1 MKKLFQFL
9 TILLALVSVQAE
21 ELKSP
26 EIYFGQKIG
35 FDKVL
40 VSYSGII
47 EYFEYLDHYS
57 ARIKITDQ
65 GASTLGNRI
74 KLIFVSTEDNL
85 AKLNSHLALNKQLAS
100 IADSKSLSD
109 RVFSAGLDEARL
121 FLLITANL
129 HSTEI
134 ASSQMVMILAHN
146 LATTND
152 PFWLDILDK
161 VVLMIVPSA
170 NPDGNISVTQWYHKY
185 LGTEFEESRVPF
197 LFHHYAGHDNNRDF
211 FMLNLKE
218 SKIINSI
225 ICQKYFPQVFLDL
238 HEMDSSGPRMFLP
251 PSTDPLHPYLS
262 PLLMRELELAGSFIA
277 LRLQEKG
284 KSGIGNRFL
293 FDSYWPAGCSNTALF
308 KNIIGLLIECAS
320 TRLAS
325 PIYVT
330 PDGLRGR
337 GKGLPDHK
345 KRVNYPDP
353 WLGGWWKFNNIIE
366 YQTIAVQSL
375 LEFCARNKKTILIN
389 YLLEASENIQNGKRI
404 PPFAFAIPQDQW
416 DLSEAAAFIDKM
428 IDHGVRVY
436 KLKRPVTLDTR
447 LYPEDTWIIPLDQPY
462 RTFILAMLK
471 PQSYPEIRYDAGTEI
486 ISPYDVAASTIPIMM
501 GVQCEEIKTPV
512 HPEVLKRISRAT
524 LSVTSQL
531 GKGNAYLLS
540 GRLNQSWMVVNRL
553 LKQGRE
559 VFRITHDGHFKQG
572 DFIVPA
578 AAITQGDISTATLGT
593 AVPVVSVKLTSG
605 DSVNRIA
612 LNRIGIYQSY
622 YPISDEGWMRWLLD
636 KFEFPFTVLHNSD
649 FRSLSRLKELD
660 IIIFPDLRRS
670 YIVDGSFSR
679 ASRYPPEFRGGIG
692 ADGVKNLINFVEEGG
707 HVILT
712 ESSSELAMQ
721 DFKLPLENVISGL
734 NKEVFFCPG
743 SLLKIEIN
751 GSSCLSWGMPELAS
765 IMFHSGLAFK
775 VLQPKVPWIQ
785 QEIVAGFGAEENH
798 LLSGYLKGPEHLN
811 DTKLIISYKY
821 KKGKVIIYGTR
832 VHYRGWTSGAFK
844 LLLNALYSM

>member
-1 MKKLFQFL
+1 MKKVFRFL
-9 TILLALVSVQAE
+9 TTLLALTFVQAE

-26 EIYFGQKIG
+26 EIYFGQQIG
-35 FDKVL
+35 SDKVL
-40 VSYSGII
+40 IPYSEIV
-47 EYFEYLDHYS
+47 EYFNYLDLYS
-57 ARIKITDQ
+57 ARIKVTDQ

-74 KLIFVSTEDNL
+74 KLIFVSSEDNL
-85 AKLNSHLALNKQLAS
+85 AKLDSHLALNKQIS
-100 IADSKSLSD
+100 NIADGKALSD
-109 RVFSAGLDEARL
+109 ASFLAELDEAKV
-121 FLLITANL
+121 FLLVTANL
-129 HSTEI
+129 HSAEI

-152 PFWLDILDK
+152 PLWLDILDK
-161 VVLMIVPSA
+161 VILMIVPSV
-170 NPDGNISVTQWYHKY
+170 NPDGNISVTQWYQKY

-197 LFHHYAGHDNNRDF
+197 LYHHYAGHDNNRDF

-225 ICQKYFPQVFLDL
+225 ICQKYLPQVYLDL
-238 HEMDSSGPRMFLP
+238 HEMDSSGPRMFIP
-251 PSTDPLHPYLS
+251 PATDPLHPCLS

-293 FDSYWPAGCSNTALF
+293 FDSYWPAGCSNTVLF

-325 PIYVT
+325 PIYIA
-330 PDGLRGR
+330 PDDLRGR

-353 WLGGWWKFNNIIE
+353 WSGGWWKFNDIIE

-375 LEFCARNKKTILIN
+375 LEFCAQNKKTILLN
-389 YLLEASENIQNGKRI
+389 YLLENSENIQNGKKV

-416 DLSEAAAFIDKM
+416 DLSEAAAFVDKM
-428 IDHGVRVY
+428 IDHGIRVY
-436 KLKRPVTLDTR
+436 KLKKPVTLESR

-462 RTFILAMLK
+462 RPFILAMLK
-471 PQSYPEIRYDAGTEI
+471 PQSYPEIRDDASKEI
-486 ISPYDVAASTIPIMM
+486 IGPYDVAASTIPIMM
-501 GVQCEEIKTPV
+501 GVRCEEIGTPV
-512 HPEVLKRISRAT
+512 HPEVLEKISSAT
-524 LSVTSQL
+524 LPPTGQL
-531 GKGNAYLLS
+531 GNGNAYLLS
-540 GRLNQSWMVVNRL
+540 GRLNQSWLVANRL

-572 DFIVPA
+572 DFIVPTTA
-578 AAITQGDISTATLGT
+578 ISRSDIRAAILGT
-593 AVPVVSVKLTSG
+593 AVPVVSAKLTSE
-605 DSVNRIA
+605 DPVKRIK

-622 YPISDEGWMRWLLD
+622 YPVSDEGWMRWLLD
-636 KFEFPFTVLHNSD
+636 KFGFPFTVLHNSD
-649 FRSLSRLKELD
+649 FRSASRLEEFD
-660 IIIFPDLRRS
+660 TIIIPDLRRS

-692 ADGVKNLINFVEEGG
+692 ADGVRNLIKFVEEGG
-707 HVILT
+707 EVILM

-743 SLLKIEIN
+743 SLLKIEIDN
-751 GSSCLSWGMPELAS
+751 SSCLSWGMPEVAS
-765 IMFHSGLAFK
+765 VMFQSGLAFR
-775 VLQPKVPWIQ
+775 VSQPKVPWIQ
-785 QEIVAGFGAEENH
+785 QEIVAGFGAEGNH

-811 DTKLIISYKY
+811 GSKLILSYKY
-821 KKGKVIIYGTR
+821 KEGKVIIYGTR
-832 VHYRGWTSGAFK
+832 VNYRGWTSGTFK